1 MKTSKKTYNN
11 YNIIKF
17 ILMDDEHKGLC
28 VWKRLKVTL
37 AVYKDSDR

>member
-28 VWKRLKVTL
+28 VWKKLKVTL
-37 AVYKDSDR
+37 DVYKDSN